1 MSSTAGADRFDSDDS
16 GSDDD
21 VPSSILTSV
30 SKHNSCNSD
39 CNDDRVCIISMD
51 CIVKCDP
58 IRLFILLQL
67 HYH

>member
-39 CNDDRVCIISMD
+39 YNDDRVCIIN
-51 CIVKCDP
+51 CTIV
-58 IRLFILLQL
+58 LYLLSS
-67 HYH
+67 YIINI